1 MLVLHQRDGI
11 DAAANNDIHA
21 VMEHLLGRSR
31 DSHHARGALTID
43 CHARYGDRKASAK
56 CRGAADVAALTALS
70 QRGSHDAILNA
81 ISFNA
86 CALDGSADSV
96 PGQGRR
102 SQIIEA
108 SAVSLTNRGACG

>member
-11 DAAANNDIHA
+11 DAAADNDIHA

-31 DSHHARGALTID
+31 DSHHARGALPID

-70 QRGSHDAILNA
+70 QRGAHDAILHA
-81 ISFNA
+81 IRLDT
-86 CALDGSADSV
+86 CARDRGADGV